1 MLSDHEYSIHRE
13 PIAAAAQ
20 SLPDGRVDR
29 HAMLLRQGHADIHA
43 LAPDLIDV
51 DPNQLH
57 PQLVEAIVQSDPTAW
72 QKLAE

>member
-20 SLPDGRVDR
+20 SLSDGRVDR
-29 HAMLLRQGHADIHA
+29 HVMLLRQGYADIHA

-57 PQLVEAIVQSDPTAW
+57 PQLLPATIS
-72 QKLAE
+72 LSS

>member
-1 MLSDHEYSIHRE
+1 
-13 PIAAAAQ
+13 
-20 SLPDGRVDR
+20 
-29 HAMLLRQGHADIHA
+29 MLLRQGDTDIHA

-57 PQLVEAIVQSDPTAW
+57 PQLVEAIVQSDPTAG